1 MSSAHTQAQKA
12 TCSTCGR
19 KTHLTFHHF
28 IPRKVHRRAHF
39 KKHFTKEELQMGVR
53 VCRQCHNGI
62 HRFYDEMTLA
72 KEFADLPSLREDEK
86 LQRFFAWV
94 ARQRVRKS

>member
-1 MSSAHTQAQKA
+1 
-12 TCSTCGR
+12 
-19 KTHLTFHHF
+19 
-28 IPRKVHRRAHF
+28 
-39 KKHFTKEELQMGVR
+39 MGVR